1 MEVAMKF
8 EEIKTNKD
16 YTEYLNEVKMKAFIR
31 LVEIRKLIQELSKEE
46 EQIKDWALD
55 YVRENLLKDEKSADF
70 EINGLKVNITINYK
84 KVFQYP
90 EEIIKIENELKQKK
104 KIAELNGSAKL
115 LNLNPYIV
123 LKFL

>member
-1 MEVAMKF
+1 MKF

-104 KIAELNGSAKL
+104 KIAELDGSAKL

>member
-1 MEVAMKF
+1 MKF

-90 EEIIKIENELKQKK
+90 EEIIKLENELKQKK
-104 KIAELNGSAKL
+104 KIAELDGSAKL

>member
-1 MEVAMKF
+1 MKF

-90 EEIIKIENELKQKK
+90 EEIIKLENELKQKK
-104 KIAELNGSAKL
+104 KIAELSGSAKL
-115 LNLNPYIV
+115 ISLNPYLV
-123 LKFL
+123 FKF

>member
-1 MEVAMKF
+1 MKF

-90 EEIIKIENELKQKK
+90 EEIIKLENELKQKK